1 MTDDLYLP
9 VCTIKKGNIHM
20 PNTVKFTNNHI
31 KVIAHQGLFGLERG
45 NSNQAFIAAGNRETY
60 YGVETDVQR
69 TADGHYVVIHDTNT
83 KNLTGV
89 DRIVSET
96 TLAELRSL
104 LLFDM
109 DMSHDRV
116 DLRIPTLQEYIKICK
131 YYEKVS
137 ILEIKEPMAPEHVR
151 EIADILRDM
160 GHLHNTVII
169 SFHRENL
176 VALRA
181 YLPDQA
187 MQYLT
192 TAWNEDVKAFV
203 LKYNL
208 GVDICWPVLNESVFR
223 EIKALGLPVNTW
235 NLDDPAR
242 AEMYDE
248 WGLDFITTNI
258 LEGRNARTG
267 FRKDL
272 PASV

>member
-1 MTDDLYLP
+1 
-9 VCTIKKGNIHM
+9 M
-20 PNTVKFTNNHI
+20 PNTIKFRNDHI

-45 NSNQAFIAAGNRETY
+45 NSCRAFVAAGNRETY

-83 KNLTGV
+83 RNLTGV
-89 DRIVSET
+89 DRVVGES
-96 TLAELRSL
+96 TLEELQSL

-109 DMSHDRV
+109 DMSHNHM
-116 DLRIPTLQEYIKICK
+116 DLRIPTLQDYIKICQ

-137 ILEIKEPMAPEHVR
+137 ILEIKEPMAPEHCR

-176 VALRA
+176 VALRQ
-181 YLPDQA
+181 YLPDQP

-192 TAWNEDVKAFV
+192 TAWNEDVKRFV
-203 LKYNL
+203 VTHSL
-208 GVDICWPVLNESVFR
+208 GVDIRWPDLDEKTFR

-235 NLDDPAR
+235 NLDDPVR
-242 AEMYDE
+242 AEMYDD
-248 WGLDFITTNI
+248 WGVDFITTNI
-258 LEGRNARTG
+258 LEGRRANTG
-267 FRKDL
+267 FRR
-272 PASV
+272 

>member
-1 MTDDLYLP
+1 MPT
-9 VCTIKKGNIHM
+9 TIK
-20 PNTVKFTNNHI
+20 FQNNHI

-69 TADGHYVVIHDTNT
+69 TVDGHYVVIHDTNT

-89 DRIVSET
+89 ERIVSET
-96 TLAELRSL
+96 TFEELRSL

-109 DMSHDRV
+109 DMSHDRI

-137 ILEIKEPMAPEHVR
+137 ILEIKEPMAPAHCR

-176 VALRA
+176 VALRE
-181 YLPDQA
+181 YLPEQP

-192 TAWNEDVKAFV
+192 TAWNEDVRDFV
-203 LKYNL
+203 VKYNL
-208 GVDICWPVLNESVFR
+208 GVDIRWPDLDEKTFR
-223 EIKALGLPVNTW
+223 EIKALGLEVNTW

-242 AEMYDE
+242 AEMYDD
-248 WGLDFITTNI
+248 WGLDYITTNI
-258 LEGRNARTG
+258 LEGRNANTG
-267 FRKDL
+267 FKK
-272 PASV
+272 

>member
-1 MTDDLYLP
+1 MPT
-9 VCTIKKGNIHM
+9 TIKFQND
-20 PNTVKFTNNHI
+20 HI

-45 NSNQAFIAAGNRETY
+45 NSCQAFIAAGNRETY

-69 TADGHYVVIHDTNT
+69 TVDGHYVVIHDTNT

-96 TLAELRSL
+96 TLEELRSL
-104 LLFDM
+104 RLFDM

-176 VALRA
+176 VALRE
-181 YLPDQA
+181 YLPDQPA
-187 MQYLT
+187 QYLT
-192 TAWNEDVKAFV
+192 TAWNEDVKEFV
-203 LKYNL
+203 LTHRL
-208 GVDICWPVLNESVFR
+208 DVDIRYLELDEATLR
-223 EIKALGLPVNTW
+223 EIRSLGLEVNTW
-235 NLDDPAR
+235 NLDDPVK
-242 AEMYDE
+242 AEQYDA
-248 WGLDFITTNI
+248 WGLDYITTNI
-258 LEGRNARTG
+258 LEGRKANTG
-267 FRKDL
+267 FRR
-272 PASV
+272 